1 MKNKIYIYGKYKI
14 EIINNTADKHNWIV
28 TLQSNDK
35 LCGIYYRKD
44 DNYFIPFGKYKGFQF
59 STFDVTLAF
68 IRMKISYKV
77 IAKFFDTI
85 IKHSDK

>member
-1 MKNKIYIYGKYKI
+1 MKNKAYTYGKYTI
-14 EIINNTADKHNWIV
+14 EVINNTANKDNWIV
-28 TLQSNDK
+28 SLQKEDK
-35 LCGIYYRKD
+35 LCGIYYHKD
-44 DNYFIPFGKYKGFQF
+44 ENYFIPFGKYKGFQF

-85 IKHSDK
+85 IKYSNE